1 VRDDQLE
8 LDLERLCYPYRNLSD
23 NGLHH
28 LDYAVGASTQREG
41 LERSIE
47 RERRFATSHG
57 RVEGYARRERP
68 KRCARRRTVSSVNA
82 EKARQIR
89 TEERG
94 PFDKPDR
101 SSQWENL

>member
-1 VRDDQLE
+1 VLDDELE

-47 RERRFATSHG
+47 RERRHTAASRGT
-57 RVEGYARRERP
+57 RDAR
-68 KRCARRRTVSSVNA
+68 
-82 EKARQIR
+82 
-89 TEERG
+89 
-94 PFDKPDR
+94 DR
-101 SSQWENL
+101 SVVHVDALFRL

>member
-1 VRDDQLE
+1 MLDDQLE

-47 RERRFATSHG
+47 RERRCDVTRPRRGVRAT
-57 RVEGYARRERP
+57 RE
-68 KRCARRRTVSSVNA
+68 
-82 EKARQIR
+82 
-89 TEERG
+89 TEA
-94 PFDKPDR
+94 
-101 SSQWENL
+101 LCT

>member
-1 VRDDQLE
+1 VLDDELE

-47 RERRFATSHG
+47 RERRFCDVTRPRRGVRAT
-57 RVEGYARRERP
+57 RE
-68 KRCARRRTVSSVNA
+68 
-82 EKARQIR
+82 
-89 TEERG
+89 TEA
-94 PFDKPDR
+94 
-101 SSQWENL
+101 LCT

>member
-1 VRDDQLE
+1 MRWGLQRSVRGWND
-8 LDLERLCYPYRNLSD
+8 
-23 NGLHH
+23 
-28 LDYAVGASTQREG
+28 
-41 LERSIE
+41 RSNANDV
-47 RERRFATSHG
+47 ATSHG

-101 SSQWENL
+101 SSQWENYDVGDEDENV

>member
-1 VRDDQLE
+1 VLDDQLE

-47 RERRFATSHG
+47 RERRFLRRHTAASRGT
-57 RVEGYARRERP
+57 RDAR
-68 KRCARRRTVSSVNA
+68 
-82 EKARQIR
+82 
-89 TEERG
+89 
-94 PFDKPDR
+94 DR
-101 SSQWENL
+101 SVVHVDALFRL

>member
-1 VRDDQLE
+1 MRGWND
-8 LDLERLCYPYRNLSD
+8 
-23 NGLHH
+23 
-28 LDYAVGASTQREG
+28 
-41 LERSIE
+41 RSNANDV
-47 RERRFATSHG
+47 ATSHG

-94 PFDKPDR
+94 PFDKPIDQV
-101 SSQWENL
+101 SGKTYDVDDEDENV